1 MSDYRGREP
10 VDAPRVIAFNGWLCF
25 GIIGAWLMI
34 AVAVYAVCVALGLAF
49 R

>member
-10 VDAPRVIAFNGWLCF
+10 VDAPRVINFNRWICAA
-25 GIIGAWLMI
+25 IIGLWLLI
-34 AVAVYAVCVALGLAF
+34 FGAVYAACVGLGLAF